1 VQVLGHRGARLV
13 APENTI
19 EAFRA
24 ALDQGADGVELDVR
38 QTADGA
44 LVCFHDAALGRTTD
58 GRGLLREHTL
68 AEVASLD
75 AGAWP
80 RLAWGRLDEGSM
92 GGGPAQPGGGGP
104 AWPAARRF
112 RGVRVPTLAEAL
124 DALPPGALVDVE
136 VKARGEGPQGPK
148 DVAAALA
155 AVLAGRGD
163 SGRVMVSSFSRR
175 VAAAAAAELPGIR
188 TGLVSP
194 SLVPLGRA
202 LRAAE
207 GIGCSVLAAHVTAF
221 LGPKARVAARRAR
234 DEGILL
240 LAWTVDDPQTAHR
253 LSDLGV
259 AVVVSDHPGRLVR
272 SLRG

>member
-1 VQVLGHRGARLV
+1 VQAVQVLGHRGARLV

-24 ALDQGADGVELDVR
+24 ALDEGADGVELDVR
-38 QTADGA
+38 QTADGV
-44 LVCFHDAALGRTTD
+44 LVCLHDAALGRTTD

-68 AEVASLD
+68 AEVMTLD
-75 AGAWP
+75 AGVSP
-80 RLAWGRLDEGSM
+80 RRPD
-92 GGGPAQPGGGGP
+92 
-104 AWPAARRF
+104 ARRF
-112 RGVRVPTLAEAL
+112 RGVRIPKLAEVL
-124 DALPPGALVDVE
+124 DALPPSALVDVE

-175 VAAAAAAELPGIR
+175 MAAAAAAELPGIR
-188 TGLVSP
+188 IGLVSP
-194 SLVPLGRA
+194 SFVPLGRA
-202 LRAAE
+202 LRTAE
-207 GIGCSVLAAHVTAF
+207 GAGCSVLAAHVTAYF
-221 LGPKARVAARRAR
+221 GPKAKVAARRAR

-240 LAWTVDDPQTAHR
+240 LAWTVDDPQTVRR
-253 LSDLGV
+253 LADLGV
-259 AVVVSDHPGRLVR
+259 AVVVSDHPGRLAS

>member
-1 VQVLGHRGARLV
+1 V

-68 AEVASLD
+68 AEVARLD

-80 RLAWGRLDEGSM
+80 RLAWGRLDGDSSSGEPSH
-92 GGGPAQPGGGGP
+92 PGGGGP

-124 DALPPGALVDVE
+124 DALPPDALVDVE
-136 VKARGEGPQGPK
+136 VKARGEGERGAEA
-148 DVAAALA
+148 VA
-155 AVLAGRGD
+155 AVLAATLLGRAD
-163 SGRVMVSSFSRR
+163 RQRVLVSSFSRR
-175 VAAAAAAELPGIR
+175 LVAAAVAALPGIR
-188 TGLVSP
+188 VGLVTP
-194 SLVPLGRA
+194 TFVPLGRA
-202 LRAAE
+202 LRAAQALD
-207 GIGCSVLAAHVTAF
+207 CRLLAAQASAY
-221 LGPKARVAARRAR
+221 LGPKARLAATRGRA
-234 DEGILL
+234 DGMLL
-240 LAWTVDDPQTAHR
+240 AAWTVDDPDGARR
-253 LSDLGV
+253 LADLGV
-259 AVVVSDHPGRLVR
+259 EVLVSDVPGRLR
-272 SLRG
+272 LALSG

>member
-24 ALDQGADGVELDVR
+24 ALDEGADGVELDVR

-80 RLAWGRLDEGSM
+80 RLTWGRLDGGSKPAR
-92 GGGPAQPGGGGP
+92 GGGLPQPP
-104 AWPAARRF
+104 RPY

-124 DALPPGALVDVE
+124 DALPPSALVDVE

-155 AVLAGRGD
+155 AVLAGRSDG
-163 SGRVMVSSFSRR
+163 GRVMVSSFSRR

-188 TGLVSP
+188 IGLVTP
-194 SLVPLGRA
+194 SFVPLARA

-207 GIGCSVLAAHVTAF
+207 GTGCSVLAAHVTAF
-221 LGPKARVAARRAR
+221 LGSKAKVVARRAN
-234 DEGILL
+234 DEGVLL
-240 LAWTVDDPQTAHR
+240 LAWTVDDPRTANR
-253 LSDLGV
+253 LRDLGV

-272 SLRG
+272 GLRR

>member
-1 VQVLGHRGARLV
+1 V

-68 AEVASLD
+68 AEVARLD

-80 RLAWGRLDEGSM
+80 RLAWGRLDGDSSSGEPSH
-92 GGGPAQPGGGGP
+92 PGGGGP

-124 DALPPGALVDVE
+124 DTLPPGALVDVE
-136 VKARGEGPQGPK
+136 VKARGEGQQGPK

-163 SGRVMVSSFSRR
+163 TGRVMVSSFSRR

-188 TGLVSP
+188 IGLVSP
-194 SLVPLGRA
+194 SFVPLGRA

-207 GIGCSVLAAHVTAF
+207 GIGCSVLAGHVTAF
-221 LGPKARVAARRAR
+221 FGPKAKLAARRA
-234 DEGILL
+234 DEEGILL
-240 LAWTVDDPQTAHR
+240 LAWTVDDPQTAQR
-253 LSDLGV
+253 LADLGV

-272 SLRG
+272 SLRS

>member
-1 VQVLGHRGARLV
+1 VQAVQVLGHRGARLV

-19 EAFRA
+19 EAFHA
-24 ALDQGADGVELDVR
+24 ALDEGADGVELDVR

-58 GRGLLREHTL
+58 GRGLLRERTL
-68 AEVASLD
+68 AEVRALD
-75 AGAWP
+75 AGASTRRP
-80 RLAWGRLDEGSM
+80 D
-92 GGGPAQPGGGGP
+92 
-104 AWPAARRF
+104 ARRF
-112 RGVRVPTLAEAL
+112 RGVRVPTLAEVL

-175 VAAAAAAELPGIR
+175 IAAAAAAELPGIR

-194 SLVPLGRA
+194 SFVPLGRA
-202 LRAAE
+202 LRTAE
-207 GIGCSVLAAHVTAF
+207 GAGCSVLAAHVTAYF
-221 LGPKARVAARRAR
+221 GPKAKAAARRAQA
-234 DEGILL
+234 EGILL
-240 LAWTVDDPQTAHR
+240 LAWTVDDPQTVRR
-253 LSDLGV
+253 LADLGV
-259 AVVVSDHPGRLVR
+259 AVVVSDHPGRLVQ